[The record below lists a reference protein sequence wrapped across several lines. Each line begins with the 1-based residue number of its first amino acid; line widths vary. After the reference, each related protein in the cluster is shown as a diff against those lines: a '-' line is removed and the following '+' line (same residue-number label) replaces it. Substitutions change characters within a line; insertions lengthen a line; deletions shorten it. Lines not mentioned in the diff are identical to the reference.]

1 MTISAD
7 VGDKDLPPDEVAR
20 KDLDQKNID
29 QQDLARDHAFEI
41 PAVRRVFPSL
51 IILFGAL
58 FALVPYWGDD
68 VGLRESFLL
77 AAVYIT
83 LASNL
88 NVMIGYTGY
97 INFGNIVF
105 FGLGGYVCVD
115 LVTRWHWPL
124 VLAALMAGV
133 AVSLLALVFGAGI
146 LRLRGAFFAL
156 ATIGVNEAV
165 RQFVANFEP
174 WGGATGI
181 YLSFDA
187 YEPLGGPMPALW
199 LVYFLLVG
207 VMVLSLLLSYA
218 IKTSKFGLGLLAIGQ
233 NEDAAGVLGVR
244 TPRLKALAYSAS
256 AFFPAIAGGLY
267 FFKSGIIE
275 PNGAFDLTLSIEA
288 IVMTMLGGYGTVT
301 GPLLG
306 AFLYEELRG
315 YLLTSPTISQ
325 LQLVIA
331 GALLLAM
338 VLFAPGGLVGF
349 VHQRWPRSRGIL
361 Q

>member
-1 MTISAD
+1 MTVSTDI
-7 VGDKDLPPDEVAR
+7 GR
-20 KDLDQKNID
+20 KDLGGKSSGEKN
-29 QQDLARDHAFEI
+29 LAEKSLGENNPGRRQAFDS
-41 PAVRRVFPSL
+41 AASRRVFPTL
-51 IILFGAL
+51 IVLFGVL

-88 NVMIGYTGY
+88 NVMIGYAGY

-105 FGLGGYVCVD
+105 FGLGGYICVD

-124 VLAALMAGV
+124 VAAGPMAGA
-133 AVSLLALVFGAGI
+133 AVSLLALVFGSGI

-187 YEPLGGPMPALW
+187 YEPLGGPMAALW
-199 LVYFLLVG
+199 TVYFLLVG

-244 TPRLKALAYSAS
+244 TPRHKALAYSVS
-256 AFFPAIAGGLY
+256 AFFPAVAGGLF

-288 IVMTMLGGYGTVT
+288 IVMIMLGGYGTVT

-315 YLLTSPTISQ
+315 YLLTSQTVSQ

-349 VHQRWPRSRGIL
+349 IHQRWPRSRIIL

>member
-1 MTISAD
+1 MSASAD
-7 VGDKDLPPDEVAR
+7 T
-20 KDLDQKNID
+20 D
-29 QQDLARDHAFEI
+29 QQ
-41 PAVRRVFPSL
+41 PALDAATPRGVFPGSL
-51 IILFGAL
+51 ILLGLAM
-58 FALVPYWGDD
+58 AAVPYWSDD
-68 VGLRESFLL
+68 VQLRESFLL

-88 NVMIGYTGY
+88 NIMIGYAGY

-105 FGLGGYVCVD
+105 FGLGGYVCID

-124 VLAALMAGV
+124 AAAALAGGA
-133 AVSLLALVFGAGI
+133 AVSLLALVFGFGI

-181 YLSFDA
+181 YLTFDA
-187 YEPLGGPMPALW
+187 YAPLGGPMQALW
-199 LVYFLLVG
+199 IVYFLVVL

-218 IKTSKFGLGLLAIGQ
+218 IKRSKFGLGLLAIGQ
-233 NEDAAGVLGVR
+233 NEDAAAVLGVR
-244 TPRLKALAYSAS
+244 TSRHKAIAYSAS
-256 AFFPAIAGGLY
+256 AFLPAVAGGLF

-288 IVMTMLGGYGTVT
+288 IVMIMLGGSGTIA
-301 GPLLG
+301 GPLIG

-315 YLLTSPTISQ
+315 LLLTSSTVSQ

-331 GALLLAM
+331 GVVLLVM
-338 VLFAPGGLVGF
+338 VLFAPGGLVGMINR
-349 VHQRWPRSRGIL
+349 HWPSMRKLL

>member
-1 MTISAD
+1 MQASLETKAKLSRKSVFTIS
-7 VGDKDLPPDEVAR
+7 R
-20 KDLDQKNID
+20 HI
-29 QQDLARDHAFEI
+29 
-41 PAVRRVFPSL
+41 FPGL
-51 IILFGAL
+51 VILFGLL
-58 FALVPYWGDD
+58 FALVPYLADD
-68 VGLRESFLL
+68 VGLRESLLL

-83 LASNL
+83 LATNL
-88 NVMIGYTGY
+88 NLMIGYAGY

-105 FGLGGYVCVD
+105 FGLGGYICVD

-124 VLAALMAGV
+124 IVAALAGGV
-133 AVSLLALVFGAGI
+133 AVSVLALAFGAGI

-156 ATIGVNEAV
+156 ATIGVNQAV
-165 RQFVANFEP
+165 QQLVTNFEP

-181 YLSFDA
+181 YLTFDA
-187 YEPLGGPMPALW
+187 YDPLGGPMGALW
-199 LVYFLLVG
+199 FIYLLMVA
-207 VMVLSLLLSYA
+207 VMVLSLIMSYA

-233 NEDAAGVLGVR
+233 NENAAGVLGVR

-256 AFFPAIAGGLY
+256 AFFPAVAGGLY

-275 PNGAFDLTLSIEA
+275 PTGAFDLTLSIEA
-288 IVMTMLGGYGTVT
+288 IVMVMLGGYGTVT
-301 GPLLG
+301 GPLVG

-315 YLLTSPTISQ
+315 YLLTSPTVSQ

-331 GALLLAM
+331 GLLLLAM

-349 VHQRWPRSRGIL
+349 IHQRWPRTRAIL

>member
-1 MTISAD
+1 MNVSAD
-7 VGDKDLPPDEVAR
+7 IDRPEGSSQLDSSQKGSGR
-20 KDLDQKNID
+20 KDVVRLP
-29 QQDLARDHAFEI
+29 APEI
-41 PAVRRVFPSL
+41 VASRRIFPSL
-51 IILFGAL
+51 IVLFGVL
-58 FALVPYWGDD
+58 FALIPYWDDD
-68 VGLRESFLL
+68 VQLRESFLL

-83 LASNL
+83 LATNL
-88 NVMIGYTGY
+88 NIMIGYAGY

-124 VLAALMAGV
+124 VAAALAAGV
-133 AVSLLALVFGAGI
+133 GVSLLAFVFGAGI

-181 YLSFDA
+181 YLTFDA
-187 YEPLGGPMPALW
+187 YEPLGGPMQALW
-199 LVYFLLVG
+199 LVFFLLVG
-207 VMVLSLLLSYA
+207 VMVLSLLLSYT

-244 TPRLKALAYSAS
+244 TPRHKALAYSAS

-288 IVMTMLGGYGTVT
+288 IVMIMLGGYGTVT

-306 AFLYEELRG
+306 AFVYEELRG

-331 GALLLAM
+331 GLLLLAI
-338 VLFAPGGLVGF
+338 VLFAPGGLVGW
-349 VHQRWPRSRGIL
+349 VHQRWPRTRTIL

>member
-1 MTISAD
+1 MNVSAD
-7 VGDKDLPPDEVAR
+7 IDG
-20 KDLDQKNID
+20 KDLDRKNSVSKD
-29 QQDLARDHAFEI
+29 SGYG
-41 PAVRRVFPSL
+41 AVPEVAPQRRIFPGL
-51 IILFGAL
+51 IVLFGAL

-68 VGLRESFLL
+68 VGMRESFLL

-88 NVMIGYTGY
+88 NIMIGYTGY

-115 LVTRWHWPL
+115 LVTRWNWPL
-124 VLAALMAGV
+124 VAAALAAGL
-133 AVSLLALVFGAGI
+133 AVSLLAFVFGAGI

-181 YLSFDA
+181 YLTFDA
-187 YEPLGGPMPALW
+187 YEPLGGPMQALW
-199 LVYFLLVG
+199 LVFFLLVA

-218 IKTSKFGLGLLAIGQ
+218 IKNSKFGLGLLAIGQ

-244 TPRLKALAYSAS
+244 TPRHKALAYSAS

-288 IVMTMLGGYGTVT
+288 IVMIMLGGYGTVT

-306 AFLYEELRG
+306 AFVYEELRG

-338 VLFAPGGLVGF
+338 VLFAPGGLVGWL
-349 VHQRWPRSRGIL
+349 HQRWPRTRAIL

>member
-1 MTISAD
+1 MRLSTDI
-7 VGDKDLPPDEVAR
+7 GR
-20 KDLDQKNID
+20 KDLGPNNPGRRQPFGI
-29 QQDLARDHAFEI
+29 AT
-41 PAVRRVFPSL
+41 PRRVFPAL
-51 IILFGAL
+51 IVLFGAL

-88 NVMIGYTGY
+88 NVMIGYAGY

-124 VLAALMAGV
+124 VAAGLAAGA
-133 AVSLLALVFGAGI
+133 AVSLLALVFGFGI

-156 ATIGVNEAV
+156 ATIGINEAV

-187 YEPLGGPMPALW
+187 YEPLGGPMAALW
-199 LVYFLLVG
+199 TVYFLLVG

-244 TPRLKALAYSAS
+244 APRHKALAYSVS
-256 AFFPAIAGGLY
+256 AFFPAVAGGLF

-288 IVMTMLGGYGTVT
+288 IVMIMLGGYGTVT

-331 GALLLAM
+331 GSLLLAM

-349 VHQRWPRSRGIL
+349 VHQRWPRSRALL

>member
-1 MTISAD
+1 MTVSAD
-7 VGDKDLPPDEVAR
+7 IGNKNSSQKDAPE
-20 KDLDQKNID
+20 
-29 QQDLARDHAFEI
+29 DLAQKGAGRAPAVEI
-41 PAVRRVFPSL
+41 PVSRRVFPGL
-51 IILFGAL
+51 IILFGL
-58 FALVPYWGDD
+58 VFAIFPYWSDD

-88 NVMIGYTGY
+88 NVMIGYAGY

-105 FGLGGYVCVD
+105 FGLGGYICVD

-124 VLAALMAGV
+124 VVAGLMAGA
-133 AVSLLALVFGAGI
+133 AVSLLALVFGFGI

-181 YLSFDA
+181 YLTFDA
-187 YEPLGGPMPALW
+187 YEPLGGPMSALW
-199 LVYFLLVG
+199 LVYFLLCG

-244 TPRLKALAYSAS
+244 TPRHKALAYSAS
-256 AFFPAIAGGLY
+256 AFFPAIAGGLF

-288 IVMTMLGGYGTVT
+288 IVMIMLGGYGTVS

-306 AFLYEELRG
+306 AFVYEELRG

-349 VHQRWPRSRGIL
+349 IHQRWPRSRTIL

>member
-1 MTISAD
+1 MTVSAD
-7 VGDKDLPPDEVAR
+7 IGNKNSSQKDAPE
-20 KDLDQKNID
+20 
-29 QQDLARDHAFEI
+29 DLAQKGAGRAPAVEI
-41 PAVRRVFPSL
+41 PVSRRVFPGL
-51 IILFGAL
+51 IILFGL
-58 FALVPYWGDD
+58 VFAIFPYWSDD

-88 NVMIGYTGY
+88 NVMIGYAGY

-105 FGLGGYVCVD
+105 FGLGGYICVD

-124 VLAALMAGV
+124 VAAGLMAGA
-133 AVSLLALVFGAGI
+133 AVSLLALVFGFGI

-181 YLSFDA
+181 YLTFDA
-187 YEPLGGPMPALW
+187 YEPLGGPMSALW
-199 LVYFLLVG
+199 LVYFLLCG

-244 TPRLKALAYSAS
+244 TPRHKALAYSAS
-256 AFFPAIAGGLY
+256 AFFPAIAGGLF

-288 IVMTMLGGYGTVT
+288 IVMIMLGGYGTVS

-306 AFLYEELRG
+306 AFVYEELRG

-349 VHQRWPRSRGIL
+349 IHQRWPRSRTIL